1 MKSHK
6 IKTYSLTKFLNQYK
20 IKKEKQKL
28 LKSSLHFHYS
38 KADKNLISS
47 KTLKRFLRKFAI
59 ENIFD
64 LDPEVFILL
73 D

>member
-1 MKSHK
+1 MKSK
-6 IKTYSLTKFLNQYK
+6 SLKTYSLTKLLNQYK
-20 IKKEKQKL
+20 IQKDKQKL

-38 KADKNLISS
+38 KADQNLISS
-47 KTLKRFLRKFAI
+47 KTLKRFLRKLTI

>member
-1 MKSHK
+1 VKPQK
-6 IKTYSLTKFLNQYK
+6 IKTYSLTKLLNQYK
-20 IKKEKQKL
+20 IKKDKQKL

-38 KADKNLISS
+38 EANKNLISS

-59 ENIFD
+59 DNVFD